1 MECDYVNATQSID
14 CFVFFFK
21 FFFPLPSS
29 SLCCILY
36 TKWVSFFLFWKYW
49 STLFHCCIATDD
61 LTFDFGKGQ
70 KKSFYSEQFNKYFF
84 WQECPV
90 GKLERQKLL
99 YQKGVC
105 CMRWRSPRQNQH
117 VLPPLT
123 SSSGK
128 TKWRTCRFYICIVF
142 YWQTHEH
149 KLV

>member
-1 MECDYVNATQSID
+1 MWTQPSRSIALYFSLKFFSLFLPLL
-14 CFVFFFK
+14 CAVYNIRNEFFF
-21 FFFPLPSS
+21 FFFWNYL
-29 SLCCILY
+29 
-36 TKWVSFFLFWKYW
+36 
-49 STLFHCCIATDD
+49 STLFHYCIATDD
-61 LTFDFGKGQ
+61 LTFNFGKGQ
-70 KKSFYSEQFNKYFF
+70 KKKFLLWAIQQIFF